1 MYSVSDDP
9 IRAGFP
15 HSDISGSQLVCQ
27 LPEAFRR
34 LRRPSSPPTA
44 KASTRCAS
52 PLDHIASETSSHRNT
67 ASLHSY
73 IRSQARSPAAIAF
86 AYQDNHPIINSQSP
100 VHCSR
105 SNHQPLPITRLLINS
120 IVKQLAWVL
129 MQRQAIGFCR
139 GGKQPSAAPAWGR
152 RAFDL

>member
-73 IRSQARSPAAIAF
+73 IRSQARSPAIAF

-120 IVKQLAWVL
+120 IVKQLARCL
-129 MQRQAIGFCR
+129 CNARQYDFL
-139 GGKQPSAAPAWGR
+139 SWG
-152 RAFDL
+152 